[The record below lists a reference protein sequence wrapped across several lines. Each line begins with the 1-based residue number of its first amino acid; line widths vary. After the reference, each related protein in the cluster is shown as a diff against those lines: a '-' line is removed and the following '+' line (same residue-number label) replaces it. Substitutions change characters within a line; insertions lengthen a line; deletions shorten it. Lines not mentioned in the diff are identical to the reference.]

1 MVTQRD
7 IKAEVTREKILEAA
21 AEEIYRVG
29 YQSAS
34 LCEMLKRLG
43 ISKGALYHHFA
54 SKQELGYAV
63 LDDVLAPRAVAAW
76 DSALCAEDPIEAIC
90 RLLDEEEQ
98 FLAGQRLACGCPIN
112 NLAQEM
118 SPLDEG
124 FRQRIE
130 RVYRRWHRA
139 VQNALAGAQQRGLL
153 RPDVDANEV
162 AYFVIASLQGAVG
175 LAKNSQDCGIF
186 RASIN
191 GLKKYL
197 HDLKKP
203 ASA

>member
-1 MVTQRD
+1 
-7 IKAEVTREKILEAA
+7 
-21 AEEIYRVG
+21 
-29 YQSAS
+29 
-34 LCEMLKRLG
+34 
-43 ISKGALYHHFA
+43 
-54 SKQELGYAV
+54 
-63 LDDVLAPRAVAAW
+63 
-76 DSALCAEDPIEAIC
+76 
-90 RLLDEEEQ
+90 
-98 FLAGQRLACGCPIN
+98 
-112 NLAQEM
+112 M